1 MILFRFFNIEGNG
14 HLNLNFK
21 FLKMKLKCH
30 IFKYVKRSKNLFIMS
45 LSLTIQPH
53 QKSRFLEI
61 FSWILNMFAIVS
73 TDFFCC
79 NHQYC
84 LKRSFLCTDQTN
96 KKALSWLNPGGCMY
110 GWGGVV
116 LPKSISSFACT
127 ATSRTD
133 VVFSL
138 PRGLKVYIYYCKKN

>member
-79 NHQYC
+79 NHRSIKFDEKKKKYNLKLIIKKIRFTC
-84 LKRSFLCTDQTN
+84 LKIYCYYYYLPGINGYLKPDIFRNIFL
-96 KKALSWLNPGGCMY
+96 Y
-110 GWGGVV
+110 
-116 LPKSISSFACT
+116 
-127 ATSRTD
+127 
-133 VVFSL
+133 
-138 PRGLKVYIYYCKKN
+138 LKIIDNLLMSNRDKTLI